1 MVNFPTRGTNILDLF
16 ATNRPSL
23 VNRCPPLPG
32 LGDHDIVFIDSDIT
46 AKRTK
51 PTQRKIYLWKKANI
65 KDLTAA
71 LDFQKEFVDKYSVT
85 DSIQQVWT
93 DIKKTNIIK
102 MIDNHVPTKMST
114 KRFNQ
119 PWITT
124 EVKRKARQKKR
135 SNNKARKTKD
145 MSKKTCKKAYTE
157 YINSN
162 IGRRKIL
169 TPSDSGTLSIA
180 NDVTTQ
186 V

>member
-1 MVNFPTRGTNILDLF
+1 LADCYIICFPIN
-16 ATNRPSL
+16 
-23 VNRCPPLPG
+23 
-32 LGDHDIVFIDSDIT
+32 
-46 AKRTK
+46 
-51 PTQRKIYLWKKANI
+51 KANL

-124 EVKRKARQKKR
+124 EV
-135 SNNKARKTKD
+135 
-145 MSKKTCKKAYTE
+145 TCVVTSFAIDKVPESLGVSIFLLPMLLFMYSVYAFLHVFFDISLVFLALDNTTPLNAGNQ
-157 YINSN
+157 NS
-162 IGRRKIL
+162 
-169 TPSDSGTLSIA
+169 
-180 NDVTTQ
+180 
-186 V
+186 